1 MKSKHLFSSAVVVAL
16 LFAIGCQK
24 DPSTSSLQDEYLVY
38 TASDTEADF
47 GAIETYYLP
56 DSILLIGTQAV
67 DGAGNKVPKYWNDAD
82 ALSLINTVASEMN
95 DRGYTRLE
103 GAERNM
109 ADVGFQLSYIE
120 QISYFTGYSNPH
132 WWWDYPYY
140 WTPAYWG
147 YWGGWYYP
155 FAVYYSYTT
164 GSLLVEMVDL
174 GSEQGADKKLKV
186 LWNSYL
192 SGLVGKS
199 GPEINDAVEALEQA
213 FEQSPYLKSRPLN

>member
-1 MKSKHLFSSAVVVAL
+1 M
-16 LFAIGCQK
+16 LFAFGCQK
-24 DPSTSSLQDEYLVY
+24 DPSTSSLQKEYLVY
-38 TASDTEADF
+38 TASDTAADF
-47 GAIETYYLP
+47 GAIQTYYLP
-56 DSILLIGTQAV
+56 DSILLIGTHAV
-67 DGAGNKVPKYWNDAD
+67 DQQGDKVPKYWSDAD

-95 DRGYTRLE
+95 DRGYTRVE
-103 GAERNM
+103 GTTRNT

-120 QISYFTGYSNPH
+120 QTSYFTGFSSPY

-140 WTPAYWG
+140 WTPDYWG

-164 GSLLVEMVDL
+164 GSLLIEMVDL
-174 GSEQGADKKLKV
+174 RSEEGSDKKLKV

-199 GPEINDAVEALEQA
+199 GLQINRAIEALEQS
-213 FEQSPYLKSRPLN
+213 FEQSPYLKSATLN